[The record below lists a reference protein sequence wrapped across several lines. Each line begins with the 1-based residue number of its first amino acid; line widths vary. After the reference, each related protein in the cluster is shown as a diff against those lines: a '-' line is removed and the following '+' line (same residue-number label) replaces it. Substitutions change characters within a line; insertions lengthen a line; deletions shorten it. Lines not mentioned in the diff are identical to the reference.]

1 MTPSARIAAAIEV
14 LAEIE
19 ARKRPAA
26 DVLKDWGQ
34 SHRFAGAKD
43 RAAIASLVYDA
54 ERKRSSSAFIM
65 GEQTPRAVMLGT
77 LRQARNM
84 NARDISS
91 LCSGAPHAPAPL
103 SQAEIERL
111 LAADVTGAPDHVAGD
126 FPEWLDPSLAGAFG
140 PALVAEARA
149 LATRAPVDLRA
160 NTMKTTRGKALE
172 ALKHLG
178 TVPTPFSPHGLRLP
192 ISPDGL
198 GPKLSAEPA
207 YVRGLVEIQEE
218 ASQLAALL
226 SCARPGEQVLDL
238 CAGAC
243 GKTLALAAMMQ
254 NKGQIHAADRD
265 GARLMRGFARL
276 KRAGVRNVQLHAP
289 RNGANIL
296 AGLEARCNLVFID
309 APCTGTGT
317 WRRNPDA
324 KWRMRPGALAIR
336 VADQDQ
342 LLAKAASFIKPDGR
356 ILYATC
362 SVLREENED
371 RIMAFLSAHANYSPV
386 PVPQLAELAGL
397 PELRRFESPFGLGLR
412 LSPLAS
418 NTDGFFIAMLAL
430 A

>member
-1 MTPSARIAAAIEV
+1 MPPMTPPARIAAAIEV

-19 ARKRPAA
+19 AHKRPAA
-26 DVLKDWGQ
+26 DVLTDWGR

-65 GEQTPRAVMLGT
+65 DEETPRAVILGT

-84 NARDISS
+84 NAQDIAG
-91 LCSGAPHAPAPL
+91 LCSGARYAPAPL
-103 SQAEIERL
+103 SQAEIDRL
-111 LAADVTGAPDHVAGD
+111 SAADLSGAPDSAAGD
-126 FPEWLDPSLAGAFG
+126 FPEWLEPSLARAFG
-140 PALVAEARA
+140 PALIAETRA
-149 LATRAPVDLRA
+149 LAARAPVDLRA
-160 NTMKTTRGKALE
+160 NTLKTSREQALVQ
-172 ALKHLG
+172 LKHLN
-178 TVPTPFSPHGLRLP
+178 PTPTPLSPHGLRLP
-192 ISPDGL
+192 VLPDGL
-198 GPKLSAEPA
+198 GPKLPAEAA
-207 YVRGLVEIQEE
+207 YVKGAVEVQDE

-226 SCARPGEQVLDL
+226 SCAKPGEQVLDL

-243 GKTLALAAMMQ
+243 
-254 NKGQIHAADRD
+254 GQIHAADRD
-265 GARLMRGFARL
+265 GARLMRGLARI
-276 KRAGVRNVQLHAP
+276 KRAGVRNVQVHAP
-289 RNGANIL
+289 CNGANVL
-296 AGLEARCNLVFID
+296 AGLEGRCNLVFID

-324 KWRMRPGALAIR
+324 KWRMRPGALPIR
-336 VADQDQ
+336 ISDQDR
-342 LLAKAASFIKPDGR
+342 LLANAARFVKPHGR

-371 RIMAFLSAHANYSPV
+371 RIMAFLATHANYSSV
-386 PVPQLAELAGL
+386 PAPQMAGMAGL
-397 PELRRFESPFGLGLR
+397 PELRRFASPFGFGLR

>member
-1 MTPSARIAAAIEV
+1 MTPAARIAAAIEI

-26 DVLKDWGQ
+26 DVLTDWGR

-65 GEQTPRAVMLGT
+65 RKETPRAIVLGT

-84 NARDISS
+84 STGEISG
-91 LCSGAPHAPAPL
+91 LCSGEPHAPAPL
-103 SQAEIERL
+103 SGEEIERL
-111 LAADVTGAPDHVAGD
+111 SAADLTGAPDYVAGD
-126 FPEWLDPSLAGAFG
+126 FPAWLEPSLTNAFG
-140 PALVAEARA
+140 PALVAEMRA
-149 LATRAPVDLRA
+149 FAARAPVDLRA
-160 NTMKTTRGKALE
+160 NTLKANREKALE
-172 ALKHLG
+172 ALKHLDAF
-178 TVPTPFSPHGLRLP
+178 PTPFSPHGLRLP
-192 ISPDGL
+192 VLPDGP

-207 YVRGLVEIQEE
+207 YVKGFVEVQDE

-226 SCARPGEQVLDL
+226 SCAKPGEQVLDI

-265 GARLMRGFARL
+265 GARLMKGFARL

-289 RNGANIL
+289 HKGTIAI
-296 AGLEARCNLVFID
+296 AGLEGRCDLVFID

-324 KWRMRPGALAIR
+324 KWRIRPGALGVRIAE
-336 VADQDQ
+336 QDR
-342 LLAKAASFIKPDGR
+342 LLAEAVRFVKPLGR

-371 RIMAFLSAHANYSPV
+371 RLVAFLAAHANYKPV
-386 PVPQLAELAGL
+386 SAPRMAEMAGL
-397 PELRRFESPFGLGLR
+397 PELRRFASRSGLGLR
-412 LSPLAS
+412 LSPLTS
-418 NTDGFFIAMLAL
+418 NTDGFFIAMLTFT
-430 A
+430 

>member
-1 MTPSARIAAAIEV
+1 MTPPARIAAAIEV
-14 LAEIE
+14 LAGIE
-19 ARKRPAA
+19 AHKRPAA
-26 DVLKDWGQ
+26 DVLSDWGRL
-34 SHRFAGAKD
+34 HRFAGAKD

-65 GEQTPRAVMLGT
+65 GEETPRGVMLGT
-77 LRQARNM
+77 LRQARDM

-103 SQAEIERL
+103 NQAEIDRL
-111 LAADVTGAPDHVAGD
+111 SAADLTGAPNYAAGD
-126 FPEWLDPSLAGAFG
+126 FPEWLEPSLARAFG
-140 PALVAEARA
+140 PALVAETRA
-149 LATRAPVDLRA
+149 LAARAPVDLRA
-160 NTMKTTRGKALE
+160 NTLKTTRGKALE
-172 ALKHLG
+172 ALKHLDAA
-178 TVPTPFSPHGLRLP
+178 PTPFSPHGLRLP
-192 ISPDGL
+192 ILPDGL

-218 ASQLAALL
+218 ASQIAALL

-265 GARLMRGFARL
+265 GARLMRGLARL

-296 AGLEARCNLVFID
+296 AGLEGRCNLVFID

-324 KWRMRPGALAIR
+324 KWRMRPGALPIR

-342 LLAKAASFIKPDGR
+342 LLANAARFIKPHGR

-371 RIMAFLSAHANYSPV
+371 RIMAFLAADANYSPV
-386 PVPQLAELAGL
+386 PAPQLAEMAGL
-397 PELRRFESPFGLGLR
+397 PELTRFASPFGLGLR